1 MFEISYII
9 VIEYTRATDKIQIYK
24 KVAREQKIPMA
35 LASLATYPFL
45 YRKTVFAIVVQK
57 VYFPYSFCN
66 TSVGEKCLSFWKGS
80 VCFAICFFSQ
90 ICVLNKR

>member
-1 MFEISYII
+1 MLEISYII

-24 KVAREQKIPMA
+24 KNAREQKIPMA

-80 VCFAICFFSQ
+80 VCFAICFSQ